1 MNEQDYFD
9 YFLEVG
15 AMKPEDEKL
24 KRKQAMVDYLRQSAM
39 NTPEGQMVGRTYV
52 APSFAQYA
60 AQLGNA
66 FMARKGQQAADQD
79 FANLTDTRRARLE
92 ALRMKRGANASAMDI
107 DEELRKRNAA
117 ALAGMSMPQYDFG

>member
-66 FMARKGQQAADQD
+66 FMARKGQQAADQAYAD
-79 FANLTDTRRARLE
+79 MNAQRRAKLE
-92 ALRMKRGANASAMDI
+92 ALRAKRMPKPVVPGQ
-107 DEELRKRNAA
+107 DEEIFE
-117 ALAGMSMPQYDFG
+117 GFGTSGGY